1 MRTIAFY
8 EFVYYLKNRSS
19 TLYLINEDSP
29 TDFPKVSL
37 KYLNKKKV
45 DVGWL
50 LRTTKESLVS
60 WEIIKK
66 FII

>member
-1 MRTIAFY
+1 MRTISFY

-37 KYLNKKKV
+37 KYLNKKKA

-50 LRTTKESLVS
+50 LRDAKESLVS